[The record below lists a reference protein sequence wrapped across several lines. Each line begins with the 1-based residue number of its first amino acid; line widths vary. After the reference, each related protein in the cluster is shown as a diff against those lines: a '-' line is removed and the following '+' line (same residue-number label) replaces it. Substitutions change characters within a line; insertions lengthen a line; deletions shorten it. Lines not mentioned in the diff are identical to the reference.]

1 MPGLQGFQAEATS
14 LFWKWK
20 SFTLPDLYALPVD
33 DLLSKISRVPLSG
46 NPKNDL
52 PIENI
57 KSRLGYLQS
66 VGLGYL
72 TLDRSARSL
81 SGGETQRVNLTAC
94 LGSSLTDT
102 LFALD
107 EPTIGLHGQDVVKLI
122 GVLRALSDA
131 GNCVCVVEHDE
142 QVIRSADKIIEIGP
156 RPGATGGEISF
167 SGTVSQMVRSKNH
180 SPENGFPGDQNLN
193 PLILQN
199 GRLLPPKPSCI

>member
-1 MPGLQGFQAEATS
+1 MPRATANGTAFGLSSIGCKRLTKCMSGCIPFEISRLFRMPGLQGFQAEGY
-14 LFWKWK
+14 
-20 SFTLPDLYALPVD
+20 LPFLEMEIFHLARLVSLPVD

-102 LFALD
+102 LLCSMS
-107 EPTIGLHGQDVVKLI
+107 Q
-122 GVLRALSDA
+122 
-131 GNCVCVVEHDE
+131 
-142 QVIRSADKIIEIGP
+142 RSA
-156 RPGATGGEISF
+156 F
-167 SGTVSQMVRSKNH
+167 TVKASK
-180 SPENGFPGDQNLN
+180 S
-193 PLILQN
+193 
-199 GRLLPPKPSCI
+199 S

>member
-1 MPGLQGFQAEATS
+1 MEGIVGWRKGLRLERGRRVRRGQRQMVRHSGFLRLAAKKDLQNACQGIPFEIPRLFRMPGLRGFQAEGYL

-102 LFALD
+102 LLRSMSQPSAF
-107 EPTIGLHGQDVVKLI
+107 TVK
-122 GVLRALSDA
+122 
-131 GNCVCVVEHDE
+131 
-142 QVIRSADKIIEIGP
+142 
-156 RPGATGGEISF
+156 T
-167 SGTVSQMVRSKNH
+167 SK
-180 SPENGFPGDQNLN
+180 S
-193 PLILQN
+193 
-199 GRLLPPKPSCI
+199 S